1 MTRSSFD
8 TYFACTWTASLVAL
22 LFGIFKC
29 RSMADVLFGLS
40 ETDAQVSFIT
50 HNIYYYKKVL
60 CAKSSNKLL
69 KFNKSIE
76 FNYRFHCI

>member
-40 ETDAQVSFIT
+40 ETDAQVRSSR
-50 HNIYYYKKVL
+50 YGKK
-60 CAKSSNKLL
+60 
-69 KFNKSIE
+69 
-76 FNYRFHCI
+76 

>member
-1 MTRSSFD
+1 MKIVISFHYLNKFRFMTRSSFD

-40 ETDAQVSFIT
+40 ETDAQVKEKYIE
-50 HNIYYYKKVL
+50 YYRTNVQP
-60 CAKSSNKLL
+60 S
-69 KFNKSIE
+69 
-76 FNYRFHCI
+76 